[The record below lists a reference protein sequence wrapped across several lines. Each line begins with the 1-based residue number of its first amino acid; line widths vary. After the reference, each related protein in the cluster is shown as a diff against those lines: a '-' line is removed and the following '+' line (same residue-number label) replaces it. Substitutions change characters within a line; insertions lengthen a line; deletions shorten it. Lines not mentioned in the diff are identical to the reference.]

1 MMHHLLAHRRV
12 LALVLVKALPVEA
25 SIIVVVGV
33 VGIVRLLP
41 SILVVV
47 SIALPLL
54 VSMATIVRL
63 VSSLLTAIWKIEV
76 FERIDESLE
85 VELAYVSLRHVLLFL
100 LVQVSLLVELL
111 FHLSYARFLG
121 LAIVDVELLPIEES
135 LAALIFGKLSTV
147 SVFEANEG
155 STRLWDDLDR
165 LDDPELHEE
174 VAHLVLGG
182 VMVYPFHIEIH
193 VLD

>member
-1 MMHHLLAHRRV
+1 MLRHRSLRMMHHLLAHRRV
-12 LALVLVKALPVEA
+12 LAFVLVKALPVEA

-111 FHLSYARFLG
+111 LHLSYA
-121 LAIVDVELLPIEES
+121 
-135 LAALIFGKLSTV
+135 
-147 SVFEANEG
+147 
-155 STRLWDDLDR
+155 
-165 LDDPELHEE
+165 
-174 VAHLVLGG
+174 
-182 VMVYPFHIEIH
+182 
-193 VLD
+193 